1 MQRCCFEPRAKMR
14 GHFISWPV
22 PIGAEHQGRST
33 DQPIL
38 IPQRASETFLR
49 STADALPADDILF
62 AVPQAFPDGVL
73 QHRCQH
79 RSRIGGIPHEIPMA
93 LATYAPTRG
102 YFLHL
107 KHFSSHRRMREE
119 GNTVYQSW

>member
-14 GHFISWPV
+14 WHFISWPV

-73 QHRCQH
+73 NHRCPH
-79 RSRIGGIPHEIPMA
+79 RSSIGGIPTQIPKA
-93 LATYAPTRG
+93 LPNPPPTQKAAGRG
-102 YFLHL
+102 
-107 KHFSSHRRMREE
+107 KRE
-119 GNTVYQSW
+119 